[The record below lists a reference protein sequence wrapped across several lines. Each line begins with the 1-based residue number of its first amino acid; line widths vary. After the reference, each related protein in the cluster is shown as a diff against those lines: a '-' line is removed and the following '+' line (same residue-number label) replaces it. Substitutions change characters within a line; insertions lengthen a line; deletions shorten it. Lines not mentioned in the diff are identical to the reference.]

1 MKTSIFIK
9 TFIVII
15 ALSLLGYI
23 IYQNNQATEI
33 TELVTKPIDR
43 YDFSL
48 YTDSVCEK
56 IRLSNHSFAKQQYDS
71 LYEKI
76 DVYSKIA
83 TSTGETFIN
92 DSLSQL
98 LYKEAMQAY
107 WPIFQNRANMTFQ
120 GDTWGK
126 SLRKDIKSEI
136 EQLEKCQGLNQRQ
149 KDSLKNYS
157 NYLKGYINFS
167 NLLGKLEKCVD
178 STTYVKHNHLSYYAK
193 YPYSNLTKLQER
205 KEHAKSK
212 AKAYWK
218 SNLMKQKD
226 DIERHG
232 NSLMS
237 NNIISK
243 DDIILYRNCQEDWL
257 KKVASYERTIND
269 DSAFKFQK
277 AALESLYRNLTKKH
291 SEQTI
296 TTTQNY

>member
-9 TFIVII
+9 TFIVIT
-15 ALSLLGYI
+15 ALLLLGYI

-33 TELVTKPIDR
+33 TELVTKPIER

-56 IRLSNHSFAKQQYDS
+56 IRISNHSVAKQQYDS

-107 WPIFQNRANMTFQ
+107 WPIFQNRADMTFH
-120 GDTWGK
+120 GNTWER
-126 SLRKDIKSEI
+126 SIRQDIKLEI

-149 KDSLKNYS
+149 KDSLNNYS

-167 NLLGKLEKCVD
+167 NLLGNLEKCMD
-178 STTYVKHNHLSYYAK
+178 STTYVKHRNLSIYAK

-205 KEHAKSK
+205 REHAKSK
-212 AKAYWK
+212 AETYWK
-218 SNLMKQKD
+218 SNLLTQNGV
-226 DIERHG
+226 IERDG
-232 NSLMS
+232 KFLMRNS
-237 NNIISK
+237 IISR
-243 DDIILYRNCQEDWL
+243 DDIILYRNDQEEWL
-257 KKVASYERTIND
+257 KKVASYERTVND
-269 DSAFKFQK
+269 YSAFNLQK
-277 AALESLYRNLTKKH
+277 DTLESLYRNLTKKH

>member
-83 TSTGETFIN
+83 TSIGETFIN

-107 WPIFQNRANMTFQ
+107 WPIFQNRADMTFQ
-120 GDTWGK
+120 GNTWER
-126 SLRKDIKSEI
+126 LIRQDIKSEI

-167 NLLGKLEKCVD
+167 NLLGKLDKCMD
-178 STTYVKHNHLSYYAK
+178 STTYVKHRNLSIYAK
-193 YPYSNLTKLQER
+193 YPYSNLIKLQER
-205 KEHAKSK
+205 KEHARSK
-212 AKAYWK
+212 AEAYWK
-218 SNLMKQKD
+218 SYLMRQKD

-237 NNIISK
+237 NNIISR

-269 DSAFKFQK
+269 DSAFKLQK
-277 AALESLYRNLTKKH
+277 AALETLYRSLTRKY
-291 SEQTI
+291 SEKTI
-296 TTTQNY
+296 ETTSNY